1 MKPTQSLFKMFLLPI
16 LMVVLPALLLM
27 AIAMEIRVKQSLN
40 NVDTIVQLAMMLLG
54 ICMMGGLIGV
64 AFFSS
69 GVAISV

>member
-16 LMVVLPALLLM
+16 LMVALPALLLM
-27 AIAMEIRVKQSLN
+27 TIAMEMRGKQSLDKL
-40 NVDTIVQLAMMLLG
+40 DTIAQVATIWLG
-54 ICMMGGLIGV
+54 IGVMIGLIGA